1 MGGMVPHLPDLVP
14 YLVCCLAE
22 RKALVRAITCWTL
35 SRYSHW
41 VVSQSHDLYLRP
53 VMTEVSQ
60 SSECFG
66 MKRKTIDR
74 LTLFKFPQVLVV
86 VLRVLRICS
95 LVFKPMRVDCS
106 SQMDLS

>member
-60 SSECFG
+60 FSECFG
-66 MKRKTIDR
+66 MKKKIIDR
-74 LTLFKFPQVLVV
+74 LTLF
-86 VLRVLRICS
+86 
-95 LVFKPMRVDCS
+95 
-106 SQMDLS
+106 